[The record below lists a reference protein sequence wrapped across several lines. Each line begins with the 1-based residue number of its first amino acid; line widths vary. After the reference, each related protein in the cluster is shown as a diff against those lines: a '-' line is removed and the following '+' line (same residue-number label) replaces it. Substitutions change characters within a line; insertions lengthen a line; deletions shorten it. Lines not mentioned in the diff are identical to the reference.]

1 MAQIASWNGHTF
13 EVSSQLIRSIRDLM
27 LKGSCEAED
36 KTSGGQ
42 QYSKRKNGKAAEL
55 SFTVELSALLGVTD
69 VRGEALG
76 YVNEANDGASE
87 YFYLGTQKLVAAKM
101 MLTSAEVTEYVCMPG
116 NADEW
121 ISCNV
126 KLTFKQADN
135 GGKTSSKKKSKKKK
149 SNRSKGTKNKGT
161 GAASNSGGT
170 HFVSWQEVVKNGKG
184 ASMYK
189 LDGNSTAQ
197 KPTGTGGLSG
207 ALAAI
212 NSYNSNTKKNP
223 TTGRTVNAKS
233 TAKLVASKSANR

>member
-42 QYSKRKNGKAAEL
+42 QYSKYKNGKAAEL
-55 SFTVELSALLGVTD
+55 SFTMELSALLGVTD

-87 YFYLGTQKLVAAKM
+87 YFYLGTPKLVAAKM

-135 GGKTSSKKKSKKKK
+135 GGKSSSKKKSKKKK
-149 SNRSKGTKNKGT
+149 SNRSRGKKKSFGERAYEAATAAAAKVINDAKDASKGKNKG
-161 GAASNSGGT
+161 
-170 HFVSWQEVVKNGKG
+170 V
-184 ASMYK
+184 
-189 LDGNSTAQ
+189 
-197 KPTGTGGLSG
+197 GGLSG
-207 ALAAI
+207 AQAAI
-212 NSYNSNTKKNP
+212 HIQKAKDGYNSGNKKDP
-223 TTGRTVNAKS
+223 TTGRAAGGNSHNT
-233 TAKLVASKSANR
+233 KLMTTR